1 APYDDPDFIINALN
15 EDLFSAS
22 LKDIIRSCGLG
33 YERTQ
38 QPPAKAEGLGLRT
51 ESQDTRWLNNAS

>member
-1 APYDDPDFIINALN
+1 MDRTPARDPGQPDARAAI
-15 EDLFSAS
+15 

-38 QPPAKAEGLGLRT
+38 QPPAKAGGLGLRT
-51 ESQDTRWLNNAS
+51 ENQDTRWLNNAS